1 MDSPVFDAL
10 LKTALEEALRRDA
23 GEPPEIPAP
32 SRRQRKRMRRL
43 LAEPRSS
50 AAGAAEPGGTPRN
63 PARWLSVV
71 IIAALLT
78 GAAAAGLALG
88 GGEYFR
94 RAFSESRWAGDYGAA
109 ADTDQLLEMGV
120 EMDTAQAEADGLRL
134 EVLDAV
140 FDGQMALFALRV
152 TVLDQALLKRLQGE
166 EGTLSLGMTWVVSEE
181 GDYFRTFSFSP
192 LEKDG
197 GKEGQYF
204 AELSVLS
211 EDLGSAGLCRIQIN
225 DLVLFPPE
233 HGRGEVLRK
242 GPWTL
247 SAAPRPTEALRLD
260 LDRVCRVDGEDWV
273 LDSLTLTPLAL
284 RLTMRQP
291 EEPSQEKRDWSFS
304 EYLTFHMKDGSTVTP
319 ACYSRITHND
329 DGTLQVDIRFPMPL
343 DLAQVETLRLFG
355 EDIDL
360 EA

>member
-23 GEPPEIPAP
+23 EETPEMPNP

-43 LAEPRSS
+43 LAAPCSD
-50 AAGAAEPGGTPRN
+50 AAGTAETAGKPRN

-94 RAFSESRWAGDYGAA
+94 RTFAESRWAGDYGAA
-109 ADTDQLLEMGV
+109 ADTEQLLEMGV
-120 EMDTAQAEADGLRL
+120 DMDTAQVEADGLRL

-152 TVLDQALLKRLQGE
+152 TVLDRDLLDRLQGE
-166 EGTLSLGMTWVVSEE
+166 EGTLSLGLAWVISEE
-181 GDYFRTFSFSP
+181 GDFFGTFSVSP

-197 GKEGQYF
+197 AEKGRYS

-211 EDLGSAGLCRIQIN
+211 EDLGSAGLCRVQIN

-247 SAAPRPTEALRLD
+247 SAAPRPTETLSLALGRT
-260 LDRVCRVDGEDWV
+260 CQVDGEEWV
-273 LDSLTLTPLAL
+273 LESLTLTPLAL
-284 RLTMRQP
+284 RLTIRQP
-291 EEPSQEKRDWSFS
+291 EEPPPETEDWIFS
-304 EYLTFHMKDGSTVTP
+304 EYLTFYMKDGSTLTP
-319 ACYSRITHND
+319 SRYSRITHND

-343 DLAQVETLRLFG
+343 DLDQVETLRLFG